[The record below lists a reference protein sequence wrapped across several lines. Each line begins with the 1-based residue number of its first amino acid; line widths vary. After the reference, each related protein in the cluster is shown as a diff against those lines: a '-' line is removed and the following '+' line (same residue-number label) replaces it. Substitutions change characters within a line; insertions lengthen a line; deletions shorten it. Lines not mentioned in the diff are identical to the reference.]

1 MRNSSLTPPPPD
13 LFGAMGAIFRA
24 IAFTA
29 EKQPSKSG
37 TGGLTMAD
45 CKAWIVRENGEPYA
59 AVVFAETRGK
69 ARALAQS
76 TDACDYVDFVN
87 IEVHRIK
94 DADKYYKPGK
104 RELDWDNADD
114 RIALVKDCG
123 FVCDHEY
130 WDMDDCAVCPAKDFC
145 DKFFESERTDNG

>member
-1 MRNSSLTPPPPD
+1 
-13 LFGAMGAIFRA
+13 
-24 IAFTA
+24 
-29 EKQPSKSG
+29 
-37 TGGLTMAD
+37 MAD

-87 IEVHRIK
+87 IEVRRIK

-104 RELDWDNADD
+104 RELDCDKGGRRMQAVM
-114 RIALVKDCG
+114 ITAIIVIGLVGG
-123 FVCDHEY
+123 FVSLCY
-130 WDMDDCAVCPAKDFC
+130 IAAKYGG
-145 DKFFESERTDNG
+145 KKP